1 MKNLWRRITSKVETK
16 MGQSASSAKKAAVIE
31 NAEKIQ
37 IDSSPLHCPV
47 CLLVFPST
55 PQVLPCGHT
64 FCKKCLDRMIEAATR
79 SRPNTQTFECAL
91 CRTGCFVFV
100 GRVRNFLVENI
111 LSSIETYEPPE
122 NVPESDV
129 IATQKITI
137 QRLKQMKSTLE
148 DANRDLSKTIIEQH
162 QIIRTLATVGGIIA
176 LGFLTYLIWFRT

>member
-1 MKNLWRRITSKVETK
+1 
-16 MGQSASSAKKAAVIE
+16 MGQSASSAAKKAAVIE

-64 FCKKCLDRMIEAATR
+64 FCRKCLDHMIEAAKRT
-79 SRPNTQTFECAL
+79 RPNTQTFECAL
-91 CRTGCFVFV
+91 CRTACFVFV

-122 NVPESDV
+122 NVPENDI
-129 IATQKITI
+129 IATQKVTI
-137 QRLKQMKSTLE
+137 QRLKCMKSTLE
-148 DANRDLSKTIIEQH
+148 DKNRELSKTITEQ
-162 QIIRTLATVGGIIA
+162 QGVIRSLVVVSGLIA
-176 LGFLTYLIWFRT
+176 CVFLSYLVWHRW

>member
-1 MKNLWRRITSKVETK
+1 MKTLWRRITSKVETK

-37 IDSSPLHCPV
+37 IDSSPLHCP
-47 CLLVFPST
+47 
-55 PQVLPCGHT
+55 
-64 FCKKCLDRMIEAATR
+64 
-79 SRPNTQTFECAL
+79 TFECAL
-91 CRTGCFVFV
+91 CRTACFVFV

-148 DANRDLSKTIIEQH
+148 DANRDLSKTIAEQH
-162 QIIRTLATVGGIIA
+162 HIIRMLAIIGGFISLA
-176 LGFLTYLIWFRT
+176 FLTYFIWFRI